1 MATKKKTT
9 KRPPRMDF
17 NEAAFAAVYGR
28 GEAKPEPTPIPRR
41 KNPQA
46 VQLGRRGGIAS
57 AKGRNE
63 RLSPERRRE
72 IAAAAARARWQ
83 KRKS

>member
-1 MATKKKTT
+1 MATKKKPT
-9 KRPPRMDF
+9 KHQPRMDF
-17 NEAAFAAVYGR
+17 NEAAFAAIYGR
-28 GEAKPEPTPIPRR
+28 SGADAEDAAPRR

-63 RLSPERRRE
+63 RVSPERRRE
-72 IAAAAARARWQ
+72 IAAAAARARWA
-83 KRKS
+83 KRKP